1 MKKSRERCSL
11 FSSSGREKFS
21 LEILSNSYAFS
32 LIFSFGFFFLFR
44 SGNVREYHHIYQCLK
59 IDGPWFLKLT
69 STFSPSCLD
78 SLAAHATRRWTAFSQ
93 MIFFH
98 HIIEQAQWLKTP
110 KVGSVQFSGW
120 ILTDFPAQN
129 AWDDQPFFHD
139 DEIHARN
146 TVFLIFHNKLVTI
159 KNHDVLMNR
168 QINSPVLGWLW
179 DWGTPLSSSKL
190 NSLTWEEGWWVDH

>member
-11 FSSSGREKFS
+11 FSSSWGREKFS

-78 SLAAHATRRWTAFSQ
+78 SLAAHATRRRWTAFSQ

-98 HIIEQAQWLKTP
+98 HVIEQAQWLKTP
-110 KVGSVQFSGW
+110 KNRFHPSNFRGEFWRIFQLKMHEMINHFFMMMRSMPE
-120 ILTDFPAQN
+120 ILSF
-129 AWDDQPFFHD
+129 
-139 DEIHARN
+139 
-146 TVFLIFHNKLVTI
+146 
-159 KNHDVLMNR
+159 
-168 QINSPVLGWLW
+168 
-179 DWGTPLSSSKL
+179 
-190 NSLTWEEGWWVDH
+190 

>member
-1 MKKSRERCSL
+1 MLSL
-11 FSSSGREKFS
+11 FVFREREKFS

-78 SLAAHATRRWTAFSQ
+78 SLAAHATRRRWTAFSQ
-93 MIFFH
+93 MIFFSSH
-98 HIIEQAQWLKTP
+98 HRTTTVVENT
-110 KVGSVQFSGW
+110 
-120 ILTDFPAQN
+120 QN
-129 AWDDQPFFHD
+129 RFHPSNFRGEFWRIFQIKMHEMINHFFHD

>member
-98 HIIEQAQWLKTP
+98 HIIEQPQWLKIP
-110 KVGSVQFSGW
+110 KIGS
-120 ILTDFPAQN
+120 
-129 AWDDQPFFHD
+129 
-139 DEIHARN
+139 IHP
-146 TVFLIFHNKLVTI
+146 IFGVNF
-159 KNHDVLMNR
+159 D
-168 QINSPVLGWLW
+168 GF
-179 DWGTPLSSSKL
+179 SSSKCMRW
-190 NSLTWEEGWWVDH
+190 STIFSWWWDPCQKYCLFNFPQ

>member
-110 KVGSVQFSGW
+110 KIGS
-120 ILTDFPAQN
+120 IRP
-129 AWDDQPFFHD
+129 
-139 DEIHARN
+139 
-146 TVFLIFHNKLVTI
+146 IFGVNF
-159 KNHDVLMNR
+159 D
-168 QINSPVLGWLW
+168 GF
-179 DWGTPLSSSKL
+179 SSSKCMRW
-190 NSLTWEEGWWVDH
+190 STIFSWWWDPCQKYCLFNFPQ